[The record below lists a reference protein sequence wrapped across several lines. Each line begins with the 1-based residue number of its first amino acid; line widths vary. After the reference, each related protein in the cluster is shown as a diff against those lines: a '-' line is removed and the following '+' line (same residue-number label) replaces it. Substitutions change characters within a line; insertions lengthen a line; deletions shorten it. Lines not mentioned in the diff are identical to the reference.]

1 MLLRLISDLLDSAGW
16 SMDDADEL
24 RTADNRLQRECLM
37 LQDVER
43 RTLLGAKHELQKTR
57 ARDRVN
63 NERKGIFHR

>member
-43 RTLLGAKHELQKTR
+43 RTLLGGIASY
-57 ARDRVN
+57 VN
-63 NERKGIFHR
+63 EDTTQSRIP